1 MATTVPVAEVAGYT
15 VRQAGLGTLGLMVA
29 SALRWKRKN
38 ASLGQR
44 LWNNSTTP
52 PEESV
57 ECEFEKVTR
66 RLGLTTEDEMR
77 RSHALRTWAKKHRSF
92 RYVPDGLLIFWG
104 LELDDEA
111 ILP

>member
-1 MATTVPVAEVAGYT
+1 MASP
-15 VRQAGLGTLGLMVA
+15 RQRYWNGCVERAPILGA
-29 SALRWKRKN
+29 
-38 ASLGQR
+38 
-44 LWNNSTTP
+44 
-52 PEESV
+52 

-92 RYVPDGLLIFWG
+92 RYIPDGLLIFWG